1 MVTDLIGLM
10 YFNAPDYPSFSGSR
24 TTFHQLAICIT
35 NKALLIFAELHEL
48 FVIKLLVD
56 SYVVHLKN
64 LPLNF
69 PLLSGSSISL
79 LHLYYRPTGP
89 VCIVSS
95 DDTAP

>member
-1 MVTDLIGLM
+1 MTSSIL
-10 YFNAPDYPSFSGSR
+10 NAPDHPSFDISR

-56 SYVVHLKN
+56 SYVVHFQIN
-64 LPLNF
+64 PLNF
-69 PLLSGSSISL
+69 LLLSCSSL
-79 LHLYYRPTGP
+79 FLFCLYYRPTGP

>member
-1 MVTDLIGLM
+1 MVTDLIDLIS
-10 YFNAPDYPSFSGSR
+10 FNAPVHPSFSRSR
-24 TTFHQLAICIT
+24 TTIHQLAICIT

-69 PLLSGSSISL
+69 LLLSGNSISL
-79 LHLYYRPTGP
+79 LHLYYHPMGP

-95 DDTAP
+95 DDTTP